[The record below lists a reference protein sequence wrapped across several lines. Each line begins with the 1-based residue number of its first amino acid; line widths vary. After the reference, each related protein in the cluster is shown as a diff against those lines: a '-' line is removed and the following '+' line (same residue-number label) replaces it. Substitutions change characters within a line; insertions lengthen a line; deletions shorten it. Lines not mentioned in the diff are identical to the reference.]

1 MLGMT
6 YRLVLIIILLD
17 YSNHGNKWKL
27 RINPY
32 TTKRDYSNFFSLLI
46 FFNP

>member
-1 MLGMT
+1 MLEMT

-32 TTKRDYSNFFSLLI
+32 TTKRVYSHFLAY
-46 FFNP
+46 